1 MDNYIKYCIVLGEI
15 VGIPRSYL
23 RIWRIEDVLVD
34 KYKWRRLDAIPFAGF
49 LESLIEPDPAL
60 RFTAA
65 MALQSQWINMND

>member
-1 MDNYIKYCIVLGEI
+1 M
-15 VGIPRSYL
+15 
-23 RIWRIEDVLVD
+23 D
-34 KYKWRRLDAIPFAGF
+34 KYKWKRVDAIPFAGF